1 MRYSL
6 IPFLLLASVEGVPA
20 NVAAEYDLSPTLKA
34 KVKQRHNSAIES
46 ARGAYSF
53 IATTT
58 TNTSGATK
66 AFDLNDIEFDSKWIP
81 DLTSIPDFATSF
93 QHSCIHTTKSSTP
106 MFTKQECQ
114 SIIQAAN
121 EHFEQINYGEWTT
134 LQSGRYS
141 VCGFWIKDIP
151 KVHSWFK
158 DMLQERLFPTLQ
170 HLFPEFVDDIADLV
184 CDNAYMFRY
193 TRETGQKTDVHTDS
207 GCLSFTIALNDEDEY
222 KGGGTW
228 FDINDGEVVQ
238 MDQGCVTFRP
248 GGIRHRGESVTSGQR
263 YIIGGFVMNKKK
275 VEEVRMLTGLG
286 LELVSEGKLNEA
298 EEVLRAAI
306 QINPRF
312 DAAYI
317 NLADV
322 MTKMKRIDEAT
333 KVLEKARQVNPLN
346 GEAAYSLGMM
356 KKATGDSEGAKECFS
371 ACLKADQYDSE
382 AMMALAVLCSGC
394 KDREGERTW
403 FKKVI
408 VTPGVKDT
416 TLASAYTNLGIM
428 LGESGDRQSE
438 IALYEMA
445 LQHSPTNFHARQ
457 SLSLAYSEEKQFD
470 KAISNFRIAV
480 DNAPDA
486 ETRKNALTDL
496 YRVTV
501 LKVNN
506 DPAVS
511 TLTQEKIMQMFQ
523 DFIGADNYKE
533 LMSLMKR

>member
-1 MRYSL
+1 MRFSL
-6 IPFLLLASVEGVPA
+6 IPLFLLASFEGVPVH
-20 NVAAEYDLSPTLKA
+20 VAAEYNLSLKA
-34 KVKQRHNSAIES
+34 KVQQRHNSAIES
-46 ARGAYSF
+46 ARGAYSS

-58 TNTSGATK
+58 ANINGATE
-66 AFDLNDIEFDSKWIP
+66 AFELSNIEFDSKCIP

-93 QHSCIHTTKSSTP
+93 QNSCIHTTKSSTP
-106 MFTKQECQ
+106 MFTKQECH

-121 EHFEQINYGEWTT
+121 EHFDQTNNGEWTT
-134 LQSGRYS
+134 LQSGRYP
-141 VCGFWIKDIP
+141 VCGFWIKDLP

-170 HLFPEFVDDIADLV
+170 HLFPEFVEDIADLV
-184 CDNAYMFRY
+184 CDNAYVFRY

-207 GCLSFTIALNDEDEY
+207 GCLSFTIALNDESEY

-275 VEEVRMLTGLG
+275 VEDVRMLTAWG
-286 LELVSEGKLNEA
+286 LELVNEGRLNEA
-298 EEVLRAAI
+298 EEALRAAI
-306 QINPRF
+306 QLNPRF

-322 MTKMKRIDEAT
+322 LTKAKRIDEAT

-356 KKATGDSEGAKECFS
+356 KKATGDSEGAKECFN

-394 KDREGERTW
+394 NDREGERTW
-403 FKKVI
+403 FTKVI
-408 VTPGVKDT
+408 ETPGVKDT
-416 TLASAYTNLGIM
+416 TLASAYTNLGVM
-428 LGESGDRQSE
+428 LGEGGDRQSE
-438 IALYEMA
+438 IALYEKA
-445 LQHSPTNFHARQ
+445 LQHAPTSFHARH
-457 SLSLAYSEEKQFD
+457 SLSLAYGEDKQFD
-470 KAISNFRIAV
+470 KSISNLKIAV
-480 DNAPDA
+480 DNAPNA
-486 ETRKNALTDL
+486 EKRKRALTDL

-501 LKVNN
+501 MKIND
-506 DPAVS
+506 DPAVR
-511 TLTQEKIMQMFQ
+511 TLPQEKVMHMFQ
-523 DFIGADNYKE
+523 ECIGADYYNE